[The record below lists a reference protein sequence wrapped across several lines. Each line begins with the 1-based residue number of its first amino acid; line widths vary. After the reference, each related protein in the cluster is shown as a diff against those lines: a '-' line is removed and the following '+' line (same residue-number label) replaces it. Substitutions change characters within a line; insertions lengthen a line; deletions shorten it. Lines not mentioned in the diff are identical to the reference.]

1 MWEQTDNT
9 EILMS
14 ALRKKFRGYKL
25 NTKFTII
32 CLFFVAIPM
41 IGLSAWLFWLM
52 EQNLVSEK
60 LNAMEYKLSKSYD
73 QIVTNVDSINMSTQ
87 FLLSDQPL
95 KEFLTARKRGG
106 RDFHQRAF
114 RLLQQGYRIP
124 GADGQQQ

>member
-1 MWEQTDNT
+1 
-9 EILMS
+9 MS

-95 KEFLTARKRGG
+95 KEFLTARSGG
-106 RDFHQRAF
+106 MRFPPASF
-114 RLLQQGYRIP
+114 
-124 GADGQQQ
+124 